1 MSLRHSVREGVPL
14 VTITHDALEHGY
26 PSFPQPRP
34 LPRYKT
40 WDLPPL
46 LQIPDMGPTLRYQTW
61 DLPPPVLL
69 TSGSHH
75 WRPFQTCSLVILSP
89 MVLTSSGWLP
99 EQVSWQ
105 ASRAH
110 PTEIDNK
117 QPENQVLSD
126 WKVTIGPVLL
136 PAINF
141 SLEFPCCISV
151 TLNRNK
157 CVRM

>member
-1 MSLRHSVREGVPL
+1 MGPTPSPPDTRYG
-14 VTITHDALEHGY
+14 TY
-26 PSFPQPRP
+26 P
-34 LPRYKT
+34 K
-40 WDLPPL
+40 
-46 LQIPDMGPTLRYQTW
+46 IPDMGPT
-61 DLPPPVLL
+61 PPPVLL